1 MLKVMLETRGR
12 GAGSTVVNGVVREMR
27 NAYLYEATRNWRA
40 GCIERCKPRFGEGRT
55 EKVWQQN
62 LAGRL
67 LYNILMAGA
76 PPSGAKHSAGSVRL
90 RSPQL

>member
-55 EKVWQQN
+55 EKVCLHRTS
-62 LAGRL
+62 LAVYSTTSKL
-67 LYNILMAGA
+67 WDYTAWVC
-76 PPSGAKHSAGSVRL
+76 P
-90 RSPQL
+90 

>member
-55 EKVWQQN
+55 EKVCLHRTS
-62 LAGRL
+62 LAVYSTTFWDWG
-67 LYNILMAGA
+67 YN
-76 PPSGAKHSAGSVRL
+76 SASF
-90 RSPQL
+90 